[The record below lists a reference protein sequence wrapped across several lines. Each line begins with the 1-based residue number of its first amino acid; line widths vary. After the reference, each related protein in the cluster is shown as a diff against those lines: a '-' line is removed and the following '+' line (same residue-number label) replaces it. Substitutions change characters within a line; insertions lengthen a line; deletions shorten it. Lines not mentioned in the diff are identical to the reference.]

1 MIMNHFVACKLSP
14 RLLAMLGSVLLTSP
28 ALAADEVEAKGA
40 AVSVVRATKVCF
52 ADIVEVSGIVV
63 PRDETA
69 VRPDRPG
76 LRLVEVLVEPGD
88 TVTAGQVLARAGEG
102 GAVQIQSP
110 VAGLISTSSAI
121 TGAIASAKGEPLF
134 SIIARG
140 EFDLV
145 GLIPAR
151 DMAKLAVNQAARI
164 KISGAADADGKLRL
178 IAPTVEPNSQLGRVF
193 IALTASGRL
202 LVKSSARAK
211 IKTGESCGLAV
222 PLSAVLYESTGTVVQ
237 VVRRARVETRR
248 VELGLM
254 SAGQVEIRDGLQEG
268 DAVVARA
275 AALLREGDTVR
286 PIASAD
292 GK

>member
-1 MIMNHFVACKLSP
+1 MTAFIARKLSP
-14 RLLAMLGSVLLTSP
+14 KLLTPLASVLLALTSP

-40 AVSVVRATKVCF
+40 AVSVIRATKVCF
-52 ADIVEVSGIVV
+52 ADIVEVFGIVV
-63 PRDETA
+63 PRDEMP
-69 VRPDRPG
+69 VRPDRAG
-76 LRLVEVLVEPGD
+76 LKVIEVLVEPGD
-88 TVTAGQVLARAGEG
+88 NVTAGQVLARAAGEG
-102 GAVQIQSP
+102 GAVQIQAP
-110 VAGLISTSSAI
+110 VAGLVSSSSAI
-121 TGAIASAKGEPLF
+121 TGASAKGEALF

-145 GLIPAR
+145 GLLPAR

-164 KISGAADADGKLRL
+164 KISGAGEVDGKLRQ
-178 IAPTVEPNSQLGRVF
+178 IASSVEPNSQLGRVF
-193 IALTASGRL
+193 IALTASGRF
-202 LVKSSARAK
+202 LVNSSARAK

-222 PLSAVLYESTGTVVQ
+222 PLSAVLYESTGTVVR

-275 AALLREGDTVR
+275 GALLREGDTVR
-286 PIASAD
+286 PVAGAD